1 MARLFIANRT
11 LLHKH
16 LGVSPSFRSR
26 LSRFLQLC
34 ARLAGSR
41 IVDVRT
47 GKIVGRAF
55 MVSWGGK
62 LHLLGYTGPPIVP
75 VFLPQSHLSY
85 SRQSLGFTTH
95 PEPEF
100 EHL

>member
-1 MARLFIANRT
+1 M
-11 LLHKH
+11 
-16 LGVSPSFRSR
+16 
-26 LSRFLQLC
+26 
-34 ARLAGSR
+34 
-41 IVDVRT
+41 RT

-62 LHLLGYTGPPIVP
+62 LHLLGYTGPPVVP
-75 VFLPQSHLSY
+75 VFLPQTQLSY